1 MDYVV
6 HHHRIKRIL
15 LPVIL
20 LIQEDYHM
28 LEYSKNAPYSLQMI
42 VTHDDSLREYNY
54 EAEKMK
60 MMCQENKWQ
69 EISMKND
76 L

>member
-28 LEYSKNAPYSLQMI
+28 LEYSKNAHI
-42 VTHDDSLREYNY
+42 VYR
-54 EAEKMK
+54 
-60 MMCQENKWQ
+60 
-69 EISMKND
+69 
-76 L
+76 